1 MDYDNAVEGAENVID
16 CEKCYRLKSCGDRYY
31 CAFIG
36 LNPCIRGEH
45 TPVQEYKSAANPL
58 TSTDPRLA
66 HLQEQQRRREEAR
79 ARKETEAGKE
89 QYKPHKTMKV
99 VFRDIV
105 DKHGGIPIF
114 QPLGNSASS
123 KAFDWSDMHT
133 AIFEMGFAGWD
144 VPAIAQKLNVS
155 KNTLYS
161 YIGRYRG

>member
-45 TPVQEYKSAANPL
+45 TPVQEYKAHPL

-66 HLQEQQRRREEAR
+66 LLQEQQRRREEAR
-79 ARKETEAGKE
+79 ERKETEAGKE
-89 QYKPHKTMKV
+89 HDKPHKTMKV
-99 VFRDIV
+99 VFRDIM
-105 DKHGGIPIF
+105 DKHGGIPTF
-114 QPLGNSASS
+114 QPRGKSASTKS
-123 KAFDWSDMHT
+123 AANWSSVHT
-133 AIFEMGFAGWD
+133 NIFEMGFAGWD
-144 VPAIAQKLNVS
+144 VPAIAKKLNAN

-161 YIGRYRG
+161 YIERYRW

>member
-45 TPVQEYKSAANPL
+45 TPVQEYKGAANPL

-66 HLQEQQRRREEAR
+66 QLQEQQRRREEAR
-79 ARKETEAGKE
+79 AGKETEAGKE

-99 VFRDIV
+99 VFRDIMH
-105 DKHGGIPIF
+105 KHSGIPMF
-114 QPLGNSASS
+114 RPPGNSASS
-123 KAFDWSDMHT
+123 KAFVWSNMHT
-133 AIFEMGFAGWD
+133 VIFEMGFAGWD
-144 VPAIAQKLNVS
+144 VPAIAQKLGVK

>member
-79 ARKETEAGKE
+79 AGKETDAGKE

-99 VFRDIV
+99 VFRDIMH
-105 DKHGGIPIF
+105 KHSGIPMF
-114 QPLGNSASS
+114 RPPGNSASS